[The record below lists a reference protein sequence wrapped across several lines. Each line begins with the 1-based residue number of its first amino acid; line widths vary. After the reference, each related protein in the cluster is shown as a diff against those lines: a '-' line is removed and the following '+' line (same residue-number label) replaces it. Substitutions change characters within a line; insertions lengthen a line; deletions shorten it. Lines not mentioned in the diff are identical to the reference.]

1 MLESYHG
8 TGIVE
13 MRTMRIAMV
22 EEEVKEV
29 VPRRVR
35 SARLKT
41 NSASFIFFMNELKKF
56 CC

>member
-1 MLESYHG
+1 MLELYHE

-35 SARLKT
+35 YFSTTKDQF
-41 NSASFIFFMNELKKF
+41 SFTVRVRCKNK
-56 CC
+56 